1 MLNVFYALM
10 TSLLFPLYVVAMHDV
25 VPSVESLD
33 FAETLGPLIV
43 RHVKQAKTK
52 FDIKKYKRA
61 ATKFLLLDKFIDGQV
76 KQCSLLEPCQ
86 VIVNSYLGVMFQLGL
101 GVEVNK
107 EEAKERILKA
117 SSGLSRGNIIRYQ
130 TQIETNNQEL
140 DNLISDIFNKD
151 FKEFYSMYQKIEF
164 GQETDLYNAVQGL
177 FWRAAR
183 CGSQNAMKAC
193 QSETS
198 HELQKESSPFVQ
210 AQKNIVGPDD
220 AYKIAILLNGLT
232 SRKEANNVIYKW
244 LSIAAELGSKEA
256 KELLEYWLK
265 LGQGDLIS
273 ASDENKKSIIVIR
286 FYLLADL
293 AFDGHNQSQIDLEWI
308 FKKPGYIGPQP
319 YNLVNV
325 IEGAFSENL
334 KKACEQLPWL
344 KTHKFP
350 GLGSIERQERRVV
363 EIFLCCA
370 ELPTEV
376 IWIILAKLPL
386 YTPGISDKSY

>member
-1 MLNVFYALM
+1 MWKVFYVLM

-33 FAETLGPLIV
+33 FAETVGPLIV
-43 RHVKQAKTK
+43 RHVERAKNK
-52 FDIKKYKRA
+52 FDKKKYRSA
-61 ATKFLLLDKFIDGQV
+61 ANFFLLLDKFIDGHV
-76 KQCSLLEPCQ
+76 KQCPLFEPCQ
-86 VIVNSYLGVMFQLGL
+86 IIVNSYLGVMFQLGL
-101 GVEVNK
+101 GVKVYK
-107 EEAKERILKA
+107 EEAKNRILKA

-151 FKEFYSMYQKIEF
+151 FKEFYSMYQKGEF

-198 HELQKESSPFVQ
+198 HELQKEFSSSAQ
-210 AQKNIVGPDD
+210 AHEKIVGPDD
-220 AYKIAILLNGLT
+220 AYKIAILLNHLT
-232 SRKEANNVIYKW
+232 SLKEIYNVNYKW

-256 KELLEYWLK
+256 KELLNYWLK
-265 LGQGDLIS
+265 LGEGH
-273 ASDENKKSIIVIR
+273 AENIESIIVIR

-293 AFDGHNQSQIDLEWI
+293 AFGGDDQSQIALELI
-308 FKKPGYIGPQP
+308 FEKPGYIGPQQ

-325 IEGAFSENL
+325 IEGSFSENH

-344 KTHKFP
+344 KTYKFP
-350 GLGSIERQERRVV
+350 RLGSIERQQRRVL

-370 ELPTEV
+370 ELPTEE
-376 IWIILAKLPL
+376 IWMILAKLPL
-386 YTPGISDKSY
+386 YSPGISDKSY